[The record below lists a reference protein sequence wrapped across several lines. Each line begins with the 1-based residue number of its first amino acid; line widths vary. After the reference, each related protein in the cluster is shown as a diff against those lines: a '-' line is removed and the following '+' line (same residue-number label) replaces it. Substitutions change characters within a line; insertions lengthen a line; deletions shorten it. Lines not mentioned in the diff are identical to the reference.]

1 MIEFYLNVYDKFP
14 VCFFQSLKN
23 LKQKKFVKSKSKKS
37 YYSIPNRKDYDK
49 FLKKKGNIILFRDFF
64 KINKLL

>member
-1 MIEFYLNVYDKFP
+1 MIEFYLDIYDWFP

-23 LKQKKFVKSKSKKS
+23 LKQKKYIKPKGKKS

-49 FLKKKGNIILFRDFF
+49 FLKKRGNIILFNDFF